1 MKLLIITAIAA
12 FEKDI
17 KKMLQQA
24 EVKSFSYRDVKGFKD
39 HSEVG
44 VETNWFGTEMN
55 ETDSI
60 LFYAFVKKDNVD
72 VLFDLVSG
80 FNEKQKTE
88 SNIHVAVV
96 NIEKS
101 N

>member
-24 EVKSFSYRDVKGFKD
+24 EVKSFSYQDVKGYKD
-39 HSEVG
+39 HSEEG
-44 VETNWFGTEMN
+44 VETNWFGTELN
-55 ETDSI
+55 ETDSL

-72 VLFDLVSG
+72 LLFDLVSG
-80 FNEKQKTE
+80 FNEKQETE

-96 NIEKS
+96 NIENS

>member
-1 MKLLIITAIAA
+1 MKLLILTAVSA

-17 KKMLQQA
+17 KIMLQQA
-24 EVKSFSYRDVKGFKD
+24 EVKSFSYGGVKGFKD
-39 HSEVG
+39 HTDEG
-44 VETNWFGTEMN
+44 LENNWFGTEMN
-55 ETDSI
+55 ETDSL
-60 LFYAFVKKDNVD
+60 LFYAFVKKDHVD
-72 VLFDLVSG
+72 MLFDLVSE
-80 FNEKQKTE
+80 FNENQETE

>member
-55 ETDSI
+55 ETDSL

-72 VLFDLVSG
+72 LLFDLVTG
-80 FNEKQKTE
+80 FNEKQETE
-88 SNIHVAVV
+88 SKIHLAVV